1 MKNQLLP
8 FLFLFAFGLSS
19 FATNDDL
26 TKDFITGDPEI
37 KSMSAMTFGPQ
48 GILFIG
54 DAKSASVIAIDTK
67 DNIEKA
73 AVEKL
78 SVKNV
83 DQAIAALLGT
93 TTDQIK
99 IQDMAVN
106 PISKNIYFSVH
117 HQNGTPV
124 LLKTEG
130 QTFEHVSVDMVS
142 HSKTFLT
149 KAIAEDAKDRRGRS
163 LRHWSISDLNFAD
176 GQVLV
181 SGLSSEEFG
190 STFRSIAFPFS
201 EKQNYAS
208 LEIYHAAHGKYETH
222 SPIKTFMPIQLKGKP
237 HLLASYTCTPLVVF
251 SMDKLQMGT
260 HTKGQTVAEL
270 GNRNSPLDMISMEID
285 GQHYVYMANSSRA
298 LMKINVSDIENF
310 EGSLTERVAKNVGT
324 AGVDFLAMPYVN
336 VLQLDNY
343 GNEGFVMLQRTA
355 NGELNLSAPAKNRL

>member
-1 MKNQLLP
+1 MKNQVLTFLL
-8 FLFLFAFGLSS
+8 LFAFGLTS

-54 DAKSASVIAIDTK
+54 DAQSASVIAVDTK
-67 DNIEKA
+67 DNTDKA
-73 AVEKL
+73 ASEKL
-78 SVKNV
+78 SIKNV
-83 DQAIAALLGT
+83 DQAIAVLLGT
-93 TTDQIK
+93 TVDQIK

-130 QTFEHVSVDMVS
+130 ETFEHVAMDMVS
-142 HSKTFLT
+142 YSKTALT
-149 KAIAEDAKDRRGRS
+149 KAVAADAKDRRGRS
-163 LRHWSISDLNFAD
+163 LRKWSISDLNFAD
-176 GQVLV
+176 GQVMV

-190 STFRSIAFPFS
+190 STFRSIAFPFT

-222 SPIKTFMPIQLKGKP
+222 SPIKTFMPIELKGKP

-251 SMDKLQMGT
+251 PMDKLHMGT

-270 GNRNSPLDMISMEID
+270 GNRNSPLDIISMEID
-285 GQHYVYMANSSRA
+285 GQKYVYMANSSRA
-298 LMKINVSDIENF
+298 VMKIKVSDIENF
-310 EGSLTERVAKNVGT
+310 EGSLSEPVEENSGT
-324 AGVDFLAMPYVN
+324 AGIDYLSLPYVN

-343 GNEGFVMLQRTA
+343 GKDSFVMLQRTA
-355 NGELNLSAPAKNRL
+355 NGELNLSAQSKNRL